1 MANQY
6 STAASKFTEGYQ
18 RLLAKDYREA
28 VVAFGA
34 AIDLF
39 PLFETA
45 YRFRAEAHRNLGQ
58 EPESRADL
66 ESVIS
71 ISQTRRREAEKMLV
85 GGRARRPETP
95 GPSPAAGNP
104 PVAGPVP
111 ASANPPVWS
120 GERTR
125 APVRDEAQG
134 RSILQSP
141 IVIVTGV
148 ASLVML
154 LAAVIL
160 IVFGG
165 G

>member
-1 MANQY
+1 
-6 STAASKFTEGYQ
+6 
-18 RLLAKDYREA
+18 
-28 VVAFGA
+28 
-34 AIDLF
+34 
-39 PLFETA
+39 
-45 YRFRAEAHRNLGQ
+45 
-58 EPESRADL
+58 
-66 ESVIS
+66 
-71 ISQTRRREAEKMLV
+71 MLV

-104 PVAGPVP
+104 PA
-111 ASANPPVWS
+111 WS

-165 G
+165 R